1 MKWLAVL
8 SLTAMLF
15 AGCALSVQ
23 QSSAVSSH
31 SDAPVSSS
39 SSSSSSSS
47 VTQSQAVSSGVSSS
61 SEVSSHSASS
71 SSISSSS
78 QPEEAEQLDETQQE
92 NLWQLVQTEFEKPV
106 YGAESTR
113 IYFRIY
119 NGSSEPIYLMRDY
132 QMEIQGENGWTPLGS
147 QKLDSLSTQYPIASG
162 ESRLV
167 GVWVQ
172 WLQQPN
178 ERYGD
183 GRIPEGN
190 YRLQICCNRGYWF
203 VVPFEIQPDPLE
215 QDTTLYEIRT
225 VNDDYLTTSTYIDYE
240 IINKTDEELGFSYHC
255 ILERWDG
262 EVWKRVKGE
271 DSIPSIAI
279 ILMPGKSTRESYS
292 LAGYSLPLEPG
303 RYRLV
308 KTLQRNNYYAEFDVD
323 VKITRPVEELTVGP
337 ASE

>member
-61 SEVSSHSASS
+61 SEGSSHSASS

-78 QPEEAEQLDETQQE
+78 QPEEAQQPDETQQE

-147 QKLDSLSTQYPIASG
+147 QKLDALSTQYPIASG

-183 GRIPEGN
+183 GRIPEGS

-240 IINKTDEELGFSYHC
+240 IINKTMRSWAFLTTVS
-255 ILERWDG
+255 WNDG
-262 EVWKRVKGE
+262 MGKYWKRVKGE

-292 LAGYSLPLEPG
+292 LAGYSLPLGAGAIPFG
-303 RYRLV
+303 
-308 KTLQRNNYYAEFDVD
+308 QN
-323 VKITRPVEELTVGP
+323 PP
-337 ASE
+337 AQQLLCGV